1 VNKKRTPGAGDAG
14 GPDEATKVASSPHLS
29 NRPGLFKIAIDHVV
43 TADMDDGQPLPPF
56 IEDGVVW
63 CVVRRQHGRTLWRRI
78 TLQATNQSVAVTLDG
93 GLHSPSVKRE
103 E

>member
-1 VNKKRTPGAGDAG
+1 MTKKLGPGVGGAGTRNDVSG
-14 GPDEATKVASSPHLS
+14 SDNTPHLL
-29 NRPGLFKIAIDHVV
+29 NRPHLFKLAIDHVI

-56 IEDGVVW
+56 IEDGVIW

-78 TLQATNQSVAVTLDG
+78 LLTTEQPGTVTLDAG
-93 GLHSPSVKRE
+93 PHSPSVKQE